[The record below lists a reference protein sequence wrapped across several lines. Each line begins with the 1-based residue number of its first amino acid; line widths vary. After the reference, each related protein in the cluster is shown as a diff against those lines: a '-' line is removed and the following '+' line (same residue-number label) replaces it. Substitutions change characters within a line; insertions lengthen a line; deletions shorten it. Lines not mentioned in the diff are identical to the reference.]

1 MDTGWIKGN
10 REDRADYRGPIRG
23 KSQPISAKARE
34 TVRYRGRGSS
44 RGPVCGSLDLL
55 GAWLITRQV
64 GHPRPIS
71 IRVWNPC
78 GISYLVRATIPPTRP
93 LSLTNCIQIARNLRG
108 NEKSSRRAREKTFT
122 QEMVGMRSFIILLY
136 RRVNIWRD
144 SFLAA
149 IEMNFRLTDF
159 FLTVFNI
166 VYYFKTEQYGSEKN
180 TVGSF

>member
-44 RGPVCGSLDLL
+44 RRPVCGSLDLL

-78 GISYLVRATIPPTRP
+78 GISYLARATIPPTSR
-93 LSLTNCIQIARNLRG
+93 LQIVFKSREIWEETRSRVEGLAKKRLLKEYPGRDEEFYHFTGGRIFGEIVFWPRCYRNEL
-108 NEKSSRRAREKTFT
+108 
-122 QEMVGMRSFIILLY
+122 
-136 RRVNIWRD
+136 
-144 SFLAA
+144 
-149 IEMNFRLTDF
+149 
-159 FLTVFNI
+159 
-166 VYYFKTEQYGSEKN
+166 
-180 TVGSF
+180 

>member
-55 GAWLITRQV
+55 GAWLITRPSSSNF
-64 GHPRPIS
+64 HSRMES
-71 IRVWNPC
+71 MR
-78 GISYLVRATIPPTRP
+78 YLARATIPPTRP

-122 QEMVGMRSFIILLY
+122 QGIPWSRWGVLSFY
-136 RRVNIWRD
+136 RRANIWRD

-149 IEMNFRLTDF
+149 LLSKWT
-159 FLTVFNI
+159 L
-166 VYYFKTEQYGSEKN
+166 G
-180 TVGSF
+180 

>member
-44 RGPVCGSLDLL
+44 GPVCGSLDLL

-78 GISYLVRATIPPTRP
+78 SFCGISYLARATIPPTSR
-93 LSLTNCIQIARNLRG
+93 LQIVFKSREIWEETRSRVEGLAKKRLPKEYPGRDEEFYHFTGGRIFGEIVFWSRCYRNEL
-108 NEKSSRRAREKTFT
+108 
-122 QEMVGMRSFIILLY
+122 
-136 RRVNIWRD
+136 
-144 SFLAA
+144 
-149 IEMNFRLTDF
+149 
-159 FLTVFNI
+159 
-166 VYYFKTEQYGSEKN
+166 
-180 TVGSF
+180 

>member
-55 GAWLITRQV
+55 EAWLITRQV

-78 GISYLVRATIPPTRP
+78 GFCGISYLARATIPPTRP

-122 QEMVGMRSFIILLY
+122 QGIPWSRWGVLSFY
-136 RRVNIWRD
+136 RRANIWRD

-149 IEMNFRLTDF
+149 LLSKWT
-159 FLTVFNI
+159 L
-166 VYYFKTEQYGSEKN
+166 G
-180 TVGSF
+180 

>member
-55 GAWLITRQV
+55 GAWLITRPSSSNFHSRMESMRLLRNFV
-64 GHPRPIS
+64 SRSRHDS
-71 IRVWNPC
+71 
-78 GISYLVRATIPPTRP
+78 AH

-122 QEMVGMRSFIILLY
+122 QGIPWSRRGVLSFY
-136 RRVNIWRD
+136 RRANIWRD

-149 IEMNFRLTDF
+149 LLSKWT
-159 FLTVFNI
+159 L
-166 VYYFKTEQYGSEKN
+166 G
-180 TVGSF
+180 